1 VKIKYTPTKR
11 ELEWM
16 RKPGRLTEAQCKE
29 KDMTVK
35 ERNVFD
41 AIDMWWKEFGYGPS
55 YDDIMRITGDK
66 GRGNVHR
73 VIDNLVKLGVCK
85 KIKGKDRS
93 VRPVYIKFSELA

>member
-1 VKIKYTPTKR
+1 
-11 ELEWM
+11 M

-29 KDMTVK
+29 KDMTIK

-85 KIKGKDRS
+85 KIKGKDRRIS
-93 VRPVYIKFSELA
+93 SSMVSSKLKCWLATKGSSSSSSIG